1 MLKSFI
7 DPETWKKVRL
17 TKWEHDKEQLEKEL
31 WKDLEWENPFNSDK
45 PLEDKEEE

>member
-7 DPETWKKVRL
+7 NPDTWKKVRL

-31 WKDLEWENPFNSDK
+31 GMDVEWDNPFDQDQDLEDN
-45 PLEDKEEE
+45 KEE